1 MKTLENWND
10 DSSDKF
16 DESTPEKKLPA
27 TGRFGIAANA
37 NTHANASRNSFD
49 INKLAPTS
57 SSSSSGDKYSRDIG
71 QSGSTSQNINRRS
84 AGSNGNFGMSTS
96 VGAVTLK
103 VGISLRILF

>member
-16 DESTPEKKLPA
+16 DESTPEKKLPT
-27 TGRFGIAANA
+27 TGRFGLAANA
-37 NTHANASRNSFD
+37 NPSASRTSFNT
-49 INKLAPTS
+49 NKSLAPTS